1 MRFYQ
6 TKEEFYESKKR
17 TIGASEVSIIL
28 GRSQFETRYELWL
41 SKINLTKR
49 DPNKYSIA
57 GNMLES
63 SIVERFY
70 TERNEK
76 FIKEDNLLSFSHPE
90 YDFIIVHPD
99 DIWRGERLLE
109 AKTTQKYLTDVTVIP
124 YVTDMYFPQWNF
136 TLGVIK
142 ENEPDFLDTGFL
154 IMFSRGVDYFE
165 IPFQF
170 DPELYQQSL
179 KEVIAFKKLVDNNTP
194 PELYRA
200 DYDLVY
206 STAQGGDV
214 YADARLKEVYQR
226 LCELKVSQRDLDE
239 EKERLTY
246 EVKQAL
252 KEKERVIDPDNN
264 EILITWKNTARSRV
278 FRVYEKT

>member
-6 TKEEFYESKKR
+6 TKEEFFDSKKK

-41 SKINLTKR
+41 SKVNETLR
-49 DPNKYSIA
+49 DPNKYTIA

-76 FIKEDNLLSFSHPE
+76 FIKEDNILSYSHPE
-90 YDFIIVHPD
+90 HDFIIVHPD

-109 AKTTQKYLTDVTVIP
+109 AKTTQKYLTAVTVIP

-142 ENEPDFLDTGFL
+142 ENEPEFLDTGFL

-170 DPELYQQSL
+170 DPELYQESL
-179 KEVIAFKKLVDNNTP
+179 KEVLAFKQLIDEKTP
-194 PELYRA
+194 PALHMT

-206 STAQGGDV
+206 STAQGGDLYSDDRLRQV
-214 YADARLKEVYQR
+214 YER
-226 LCELKVSQRDLDE
+226 LCELKAAQRDLDE

-246 EVKQAL
+246 EVKAAL
-252 KEKERVIDPDNN
+252 KEKERVIDADSN
-264 EILITWKNTARSRV
+264 EILMTWKNTARSRV
-278 FRVYEKT
+278 FRIYEKT

>member
-28 GRSQFETRYELWL
+28 GRSQFETRYELWA
-41 SKINLTKR
+41 SKINHTLR

-76 FIKEDNLLSFSHPE
+76 FIKEDNLLSFSHPD

-124 YVTDMYFPQWNF
+124 YVTEMYFPQWNF

-142 ENEPDFLDTGFL
+142 ENEPDFLETGFL

-165 IPFQF
+165 VPFQF
-170 DPELYQQSL
+170 DPELYQKSL
-179 KEVIAFKKLVDNNTP
+179 AEVIAFKQLIDNNTP

-206 STAQGGDV
+206 STAKGGDV
-214 YADARLKEVYQR
+214 YADDRLKQVYER
-226 LCELKVSQRDLDE
+226 LCELRVAQRDLDE

-246 EVKQAL
+246 EVKEAL
-252 KEKERVIDPDNN
+252 KEKERLIDADSN